1 VFTILESPNFNTKIP
16 EEINTMR
23 VRFTN
28 LQLLCAAFLALLF
41 ICYTEGMAQD
51 KTAAKVRTNDFCSDN
66 NWNSDKVNV
75 KELRETTVTAGG
87 GLTVDAGKNGG
98 ISVKGE
104 NRSDILVRA
113 CVQAWG
119 KTEEAAQATV
129 KSVKVNTVGTIKAES
144 AEEENWGVS
153 YQILVPRST
162 DLNLTAHN
170 GGIHISSVEGNL
182 DFRTLNGGLHLS
194 EIAGN
199 VKGRTTNG
207 GVHVELSA
215 GNWKGSGLD
224 LETTNGGVHV
234 SVPQNFAAHFET
246 GTVNGGFH
254 SDFAQLEL
262 PKAENGERRRPGG
275 RISTDL
281 NGGGAPVRLITTNGG
296 VHIDSRD
303 NKPVM

>member
-1 VFTILESPNFNTKIP
+1 
-16 EEINTMR
+16 M
-23 VRFTN
+23 
-28 LQLLCAAFLALLF
+28 ALFF
-41 ICYTEGMAQD
+41 ICHTEGIAQD
-51 KTAAKVRTNDFCSDN
+51 KPEAKVKIKNKEFCSNN
-66 NWNSDKVNV
+66 NWNGDKVGFN
-75 KELRETTVTAGG
+75 ELRETTVTAGG
-87 GLTVDAGKNGG
+87 TLSVDGGKNGG
-98 ISVKGE
+98 IKVKGE
-104 NRSDILVRA
+104 DRSDILVRA

-119 KTEEAAQATV
+119 ATAEAAQAIA
-129 KSVKVNTVGTIKAES
+129 KGVKVNTAGTIKAES
-144 AEEENWGVS
+144 ADENWGVS
-153 YQILVPRST
+153 YQILVPRNT

-170 GGIHISSVEGNL
+170 GGISIHSVEGTL

-194 EIAGN
+194 DIAGN

-262 PKAENGERRRPGG
+262 PKSENGEKRRPGG
-275 RISTDL
+275 RITADL

-296 VHIDSRD
+296 VHINSRD
-303 NKPVM
+303 SKPVM

>member
-1 VFTILESPNFNTKIP
+1 
-16 EEINTMR
+16 MR
-23 VRFTN
+23 FRFTN
-28 LQLLCAAFLALLF
+28 LQLLCTAFLALFF
-41 ICYTEGMAQD
+41 ICCTDGLAQD
-51 KTAAKVRTNDFCSDN
+51 KTTAKVKNREFCSDN
-66 NWNSDKVNV
+66 NWSSDNKVSSRD
-75 KELRETTVTAGG
+75 LREMTVTAGG
-87 GLTVDAGKNGG
+87 ALSVDGGKNGG
-98 ISVKGE
+98 ISVTGE

-119 KTEEAAQATV
+119 TTAEAAQAIVKGIKISSTGTV
-129 KSVKVNTVGTIKAES
+129 KAES
-144 AEEENWGVS
+144 AAEENWGVS
-153 YQILVPRST
+153 YQILVPRNT

-170 GGIHISSVEGNL
+170 GGISIRGVEGTL
-182 DFRTLNGGLHLS
+182 DFRTQNGGLHLS
-194 EIAGN
+194 EIAGS

-215 GNWKGSGLD
+215 GSWKGSGLD

-262 PKAENGERRRPGG
+262 PKSENGERRRPGG

-296 VHIDSRD
+296 VHIESSTE
-303 NKPVM
+303 KSTM

>member
-1 VFTILESPNFNTKIP
+1 
-16 EEINTMR
+16 MR
-23 VRFTN
+23 VRFTK
-28 LQLLCAAFLALLF
+28 LQLLCLSLVALLF
-41 ICYTEGMAQD
+41 ICCTEGLAQD
-51 KTAAKVRTNDFCSDN
+51 KAAAKIKVKNKEFCADN
-66 NWNSDKVNV
+66 SWNSDNKVSFR
-75 KELRETTVTAGG
+75 ELRETTVTAGG
-87 GLTVDAGKNGG
+87 ALTVDGGKNGG
-98 ISVKGE
+98 ISVSGE

-119 KTEEAAQATV
+119 TTAEAAQATV
-129 KSVKVNTVGTIKAES
+129 KGVKVNTVGTVKAES
-144 AEEENWGVS
+144 AEDENWGVS
-153 YQILVPRST
+153 YQILVPRNI

-170 GGIHISSVEGNL
+170 GGISIKGVEGNL
-182 DFRTLNGGLHLS
+182 DFRTQNGGLHLS

-207 GVHVELSA
+207 GVHVSLSA
-215 GNWKGSGLD
+215 GSWKGSGLD

-262 PKAENGERRRPGG
+262 PKSENGERRRPGG
-275 RISTDL
+275 RITTDL

-296 VHIDSRD
+296 VHIDSQND
-303 NKPVM
+303 KPVM

>member
-1 VFTILESPNFNTKIP
+1 
-16 EEINTMR
+16 MR
-23 VRFTN
+23 FRFTN
-28 LQLLCAAFLALLF
+28 LQLLCVSLMALLF
-41 ICYTEGMAQD
+41 ICCTESLAQD
-51 KTAAKVRTNDFCSDN
+51 KAEAKIKVKNKEFCGEN
-66 NWNSDKVNV
+66 NWNSDNKVNFR
-75 KELRETTVTAGG
+75 ELREMTVTAGG
-87 GLTVDAGKNGG
+87 TLTVDGGKNGG
-98 ISVKGE
+98 ISVSGE

-119 KTEEAAQATV
+119 TTAEAAQATV
-129 KSVKVNTVGTIKAES
+129 KGIKVNTGGTVKAES
-144 AEEENWGVS
+144 AEDENWGVS
-153 YQILVPRST
+153 YQILVPRNI

-170 GGIHISSVEGNL
+170 GGISIKGVEGNL

-207 GVHVELSA
+207 GVHVKLST
-215 GNWKGSGLD
+215 GSWKGSGLD

-234 SVPQNFAAHFET
+234 SVPQNFAARFET

-262 PKAENGERRRPGG
+262 PKSENGERRRPGG

-296 VHIDSRD
+296 VHIDSQND
-303 NKPVM
+303 KPAM

>member
-1 VFTILESPNFNTKIP
+1 
-16 EEINTMR
+16 MR
-23 VRFTN
+23 FRFTN
-28 LQLLCAAFLALLF
+28 LQLSCTAFLALLF
-41 ICYTEGMAQD
+41 ICCADGLAQD
-51 KTAAKVRTNDFCSDN
+51 KTAAKVKNREFCSDN
-66 NWNSDKVNV
+66 NWSSDNKVSSRD
-75 KELRETTVTAGG
+75 LREMTVTAGG
-87 GLTVDAGKNGG
+87 ALSVDGGKNGG
-98 ISVKGE
+98 ISVTGE

-119 KTEEAAQATV
+119 TTAEAAQAIVKGIKINTTGTV
-129 KSVKVNTVGTIKAES
+129 KAES
-144 AEEENWGVS
+144 AAEENWGVS

-170 GGIHISSVEGNL
+170 GGISIRGVEGTL
-182 DFRTLNGGLHLS
+182 DFRTQNGGLHLS

-215 GNWKGSGLD
+215 GSWKGSGLD

-262 PKAENGERRRPGG
+262 PKSENGERRRPGG

-296 VHIDSRD
+296 VHIESSTE
-303 NKPVM
+303 KSTM